1 MTQIFVDARGHVE
14 VRAVQVDCDGDVE
27 LYIKRPKRGYEWIN
41 LEACQL
47 SPEDLAKV
55 RADFPDSFELSDFKR
70 GV

>member
-14 VRAVQVDCDGDVE
+14 VRAVQVDCEGDIE
-27 LYIKRPKRGYEWIN
+27 LYIKKPRRGCEWIN

-55 RADFPDSFELSDFKR
+55 RADFPESFELSDFKR
-70 GV
+70 V